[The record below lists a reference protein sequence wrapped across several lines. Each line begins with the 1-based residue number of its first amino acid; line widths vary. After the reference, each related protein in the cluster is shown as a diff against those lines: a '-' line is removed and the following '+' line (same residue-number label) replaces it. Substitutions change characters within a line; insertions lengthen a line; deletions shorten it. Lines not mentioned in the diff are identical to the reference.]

1 MIRLIIWF
9 ILIFIIFKIVR
20 MIKAALSSDYKS
32 ENEINK
38 KKTNS
43 KYSIKD
49 EDIIEA
55 KFEDI
60 VPKDSSKS

>member
-1 MIRLIIWF
+1 M
-9 ILIFIIFKIVR
+9 V
-20 MIKAALSSDYKS
+20 KAALSTEYKS
-32 ENEINK
+32 EKEIHK
-38 KKTNS
+38 KKNKS
-43 KYSIKD
+43 KYNIKD

>member
-9 ILIFIIFKIVR
+9 LLLYIIFKIVR
-20 MIKAALSSDYKS
+20 MVKAALSSDYKS
-32 ENEINK
+32 ENEIHK
-38 KKTNS
+38 KKNKS
-43 KYSIKD
+43 KYNIKD

-60 VPKDSSKS
+60 IPKDSSKS